1 MKKIRLGVI
10 GTGMAWE
17 RLHWPALQ
25 ELSDKYEVVA
35 LCNLNRER
43 ALDLARKLNLPEDKV
58 YDDYNEMFEKE
69 KLDAVDL
76 LVPIPE
82 NYDIAAAVVKANINL
97 IAEKPLAATM
107 EGAEKLLELHR
118 KHPVLMMV
126 AENYR
131 YDEGV
136 NKVRELLQQG
146 KIGDVAYFVLNRSVD
161 FEEEMKKDTFAA
173 REWRQ
178 HPEYAGGTFLDA
190 AIHDL
195 AALRHIFG
203 AVKQVYAMGSPQ
215 KEDFSPYR
223 VINTQIE
230 FQNGVIGHFS
240 YYSDG
245 KETQK
250 PLIGLRVFGN
260 KGELYLE
267 EMNSGVIH
275 LSYPDG
281 STEKVEYQTGR
292 GYYNELLNFYN
303 AMVGQE
309 EISVTPEIE
318 YGDLKMVFDILKS
331 IKTNQPV
338 AVATEKAFK
347 EVGEPV
353 KIELVINNII
363 RKKYRFI
370 LRYFFIN

>member
-25 ELSDKYEVVA
+25 ELGDKYEVVA
-35 LCNLNRER
+35 LCNLGRDRVLE
-43 ALDLARKLNLPEDKV
+43 LARKLNLPEDKV
-58 YDDYNEMFEKE
+58 YDDYQELLEKE
-69 KLDAVDL
+69 ELDAVDL

-82 NYDIAAAVVKANINL
+82 NYDIAAAVVRANINL
-97 IAEKPLAATM
+97 IAEKPLAASM

-118 KHPVLMMV
+118 QHPVLMMV

-136 NKVRELLQQG
+136 NKVRELLLQG
-146 KIGDVAYFVLNRSVD
+146 KIGDVTYFILNRSVD

-203 AVKQVYAMGSPQ
+203 AVKQVYAMGRRQ
-215 KEDFSPYR
+215 QEDFSPYR
-223 VINTQIE
+223 IINTQME
-230 FQNGVIGHFS
+230 FYNGVIGHFS

-267 EMNSGVIH
+267 EMNSGIIH

-281 STEKVEYQTGR
+281 SSEKIEYQPGR
-292 GYYNELLNFYN
+292 GYYNELFNFYR
-303 AMVGQE
+303 AMIGQE
-309 EISVTPEIE
+309 EIAVTPEIE

-331 IKTNQPV
+331 IENNQPV
-338 AVATEKAFK
+338 PVDTEKAFK
-347 EVGEPV
+347 EMGEPV
-353 KIELVINNII
+353 KI
-363 RKKYRFI
+363 
-370 LRYFFIN
+370 

>member
-275 LSYPDG
+275 LSYPDS

-331 IKTNQPV
+331 IKTNHPV
-338 AVATEKAFK
+338 AVDTEKAFK

-353 KIELVINNII
+353 KI
-363 RKKYRFI
+363 
-370 LRYFFIN
+370 

>member
-331 IKTNQPV
+331 IKTNHPV
-338 AVATEKAFK
+338 AVDTEKAFK

-353 KIELVINNII
+353 KI
-363 RKKYRFI
+363 
-370 LRYFFIN
+370 

>member
-25 ELSDKYEVVA
+25 ELSNKYEVVA

-338 AVATEKAFK
+338 AVDTEKAFK

-353 KIELVINNII
+353 KI
-363 RKKYRFI
+363 
-370 LRYFFIN
+370 